1 MLQHEQDQRQR
12 LEEIIEQLA
21 RQQNI
26 LEQAAKTHQMQASKI
41 EKWKTFLRTFR
52 SYMTI
57 DYTDQIF
64 KIGFFMRF
72 GEFSRTIVKANRMKC
87 F

>member
-1 MLQHEQDQRQR
+1 MELAQSQGHKWQKMLQHEQDQRQR

-41 EKWKTFLRTFR
+41 EKWKTFFKNFKVL
-52 SYMTI
+52 YDYI
-57 DYTDQIF
+57 DYWIQLLS
-64 KIGFFMRF
+64 K
-72 GEFSRTIVKANRMKC
+72 
-87 F
+87 

>member
-41 EKWKTFLRTFR
+41 KKLKTFFE
-52 SYMTI
+52 
-57 DYTDQIF
+57 
-64 KIGFFMRF
+64 K
-72 GEFSRTIVKANRMKC
+72 
-87 F
+87 